1 MNLKEFAEKIGLEV
15 ISERGLPTG
24 ATQVGVRYKGRRTS
38 VVGKSYEELLRKLTE
53 KYFEWFAEDHGRSR
67 EEGKVLADA
76 AIKEAIMEDQ
86 KNST

>member
-1 MNLKEFAEKIGLEV
+1 MNLKEFAEEIGLEV
-15 ISERGLPTG
+15 ISIRETPTG
-24 ATQVGVRYKGRRTS
+24 ATQVGVRYKGRTSS
-38 VVGKSYEELLRKLTE
+38 VVGNLHGDLLRKLTE

-76 AIKEAIMEDQ
+76 AIREAIMKEQ